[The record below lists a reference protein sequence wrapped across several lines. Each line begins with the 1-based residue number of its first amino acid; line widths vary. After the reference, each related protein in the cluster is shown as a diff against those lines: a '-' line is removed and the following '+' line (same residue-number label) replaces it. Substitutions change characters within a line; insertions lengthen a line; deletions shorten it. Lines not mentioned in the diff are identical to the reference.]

1 MKVLLKIRDLKFKN
15 KINFFLLFVSFILI
29 FFYFTKYFIFQ
40 NYLFYNQYDIIG
52 NFYVI
57 NLSKEY
63 IKNFHFVEIFSYVL
77 KNFDDIQI
85 YRYLGIVIL
94 TFNLISLYIYLN
106 LFNISLYERFLILVF
121 FLFLPNFF
129 YRYHYGHITLMYLGQ
144 FFLCSFFIISYLK
157 KNKLILLIFFSLLFF
172 WSLFNSIQYSVYLIF
187 FLIFNIFYFRDEY
200 NIKNFYKILLLIFI
214 SFLLYFI
221 FDYNNIIARFTTFDL
236 NYVNKYSLN
245 SPLDLYFVINNEY
258 YQSFAKF
265 FHNQNI
271 LNYFD
276 KFKIYLKYYS
286 INGPE
291 TTFFYGIILLLV
303 NIYVLFINHKFKFL
317 SFFIFFVFL
326 FCLNNFYFF
335 SLLPVTNF
343 FLPFFRA
350 VTRSLVIVDF
360 LYIILLINFFIY
372 INSKT
377 KYPLIFNSLIIF
389 LIVISLVT
397 NYNFGIKYNYSDFIL
412 PSKNYK
418 NEINKEIEKKYF
430 ESYLAK
436 LNPNVKFEEHSSLKL
451 DLNFNPQHKYIKQ
464 NNLFL
469 IRND

>member
-1 MKVLLKIRDLKFKN
+1 MKLPLKINDLKFK
-15 KINFFLLFVSFILI
+15 KKVNFFLLFVLFISI
-29 FFYFTKYFIFQ
+29 FFYYTKYFIFQ

-52 NFYVI
+52 NLYVI

-63 IKNFHFVEIFSYVL
+63 LINFYLVEIFSYVL
-77 KNFDDIQI
+77 KDFNELEI

-144 FFLCSFFIISYLK
+144 FFLCSFFIISYLR
-157 KNKLILLIFFSLLFF
+157 KNELIFLIFFSLLLF
-172 WSLFNSIQYSVYLIF
+172 WSLLNSIQYSVYLLII
-187 FLIFNIFYFRDEY
+187 LIFNIFYFRDEY
-200 NIKNFYKILLLIFI
+200 NIKSFYKIFFLIFI
-214 SFLLYFI
+214 TILLYFI
-221 FDYNNIIARFTTFDL
+221 FDYNNIITRFATFDL
-236 NYVNKYSLN
+236 NYINKYSLN
-245 SPLDLYFVINNEY
+245 SPLDLYFVINNEF
-258 YQSFAKF
+258 YQLFAKF
-265 FHNQNI
+265 FHSQSI

-291 TTFFYGIILLLV
+291 TTFFYGITLLLI

-317 SFFIFFVFL
+317 SFIILFVFL

-335 SLLPVTNF
+335 SLLPITNF

-372 INSKT
+372 INSKI
-377 KYPLIFNSLIIF
+377 KYPYIFNSLIIF
-389 LIVISLVT
+389 LIVISIVS

-412 PSKNYK
+412 PGKNYK

-430 ESYLAK
+430 ESYLSK
-436 LNPNVKFEEHSSLKL
+436 LNPNVKFEENSSLKL
-451 DLNFNPQHKYIKQ
+451 DLNFNPQYKYIKQ

-469 IRND
+469 IRKD

>member
-1 MKVLLKIRDLKFKN
+1 MNVFLKISDLKFRN
-15 KINFFLLFVSFILI
+15 KLNVFLLFVLFILF

-52 NFYVI
+52 NLYVI

-63 IKNFHFVEIFSYVL
+63 IKNFYFVEIFSYIL
-77 KNFDDIQI
+77 KDFNDLQI

-94 TFNLISLYIYLN
+94 TFNVTSLYIYLN

-129 YRYHYGHITLMYLGQ
+129 YRYHYGHITLMYIGQ

-157 KNKLILLIFFSLLFF
+157 KNKLIFLISFSLLLF
-172 WSLFNSIQYSVYLIF
+172 WSLFNSIQYSVYLLVV
-187 FLIFNIFYFRDEY
+187 LIFNIFYFRDEY

-214 SFLLYFI
+214 FFLLYFI
-221 FDYNNIIARFTTFDL
+221 FDYNNIISRFTTFDL

-245 SPLDLYFVINNEY
+245 SPLDLYFVINDEY
-258 YQSFAKF
+258 YQLLAKF
-265 FHNQNI
+265 FYSQNI

-291 TTFFYGIILLLV
+291 TTFHYGIILLLV
-303 NIYVLFINHKFKFL
+303 NIYVLFINHKFKVL
-317 SFFIFFVFL
+317 SFVIFFVFL

-335 SLLPVTNF
+335 SFLPVTNF

-360 LYIILLINFFIY
+360 LYIVLLINFFIY
-372 INSKT
+372 INSKV
-377 KYPLIFNSLIIF
+377 KYPYIFNSLIIF
-389 LIVISLVT
+389 LIVISLVA

-436 LNPNVKFEEHSSLKL
+436 LNPNIKFEENSSLKL
-451 DLNFNPQHKYIKQ
+451 DLNFNPKHKYIKQ